1 MIGIR
6 PGNQI
11 LCLKEDKDLQ
21 AGRQHLSKTITDKA
35 IDTPTETHFN
45 IDDNSRM
52 LPGKW
57 YVRNSL
63 QLLTLK
69 QRDQTSKLKILI

>member
-6 PGNQI
+6 PENQI
-11 LCLKEDKDLQ
+11 SCLKGSKDLQ
-21 AGRQHLSKTITDKA
+21 VNRRYLSNIIADKA
-35 IDTPTETHFN
+35 KGTPTETYFN

-69 QRDQTSKLKILI
+69 KRDQTPKLKILI